1 MSEDRKILQGKLM
14 NTHRLLLNEVSEI
27 RSASTEATLEEDRKK
42 IMQLERELKLI
53 ANSLYNLYK

>member
-14 NTHRLLLNEVSEI
+14 NTHRLILNEVSEI
-27 RSASTEATLEEDRKK
+27 RAASTETTLEEDRKK
-42 IMQLERELKLI
+42 IAQLERELKLI